1 LLSNDAYGANHF
13 HLVQAGVMNINEC
26 KHTSASPRASQPI
39 VDSHFVYSWMDFV
52 VKFVAVSVSMSV
64 LKTLLYSKIVL

>member
-1 LLSNDAYGANHF
+1 
-13 HLVQAGVMNINEC
+13 
-26 KHTSASPRASQPI
+26 
-39 VDSHFVYSWMDFV
+39 MDFV